1 MPKPMYVWSGS
12 AWVSVASEVESL
24 SNFATQ
30 SYADN
35 TPGMRMVVPTS
46 VAVGSGSGS
55 VDSNGKVTFTT
66 ASSISLN
73 GCFTSTYENYKLLI
87 TISGNSAHDAEI
99 RLRLRA
105 SGTDTTSA
113 NYNNANYA
121 FRSNNTAN
129 NYGAAGQTSIPFGQI
144 ESAFSTNANYF
155 YNIDISQPQ
164 LAVNTKIVYLGQDT
178 DGSSNYVSRGGG
190 GLLNLTTQY
199 DGITFY
205 NDNANG
211 TLSGTARVYGYKN

>member
-1 MPKPMYVWSGS
+1 MFVWSGS
-12 AWVSVASEVESL
+12 AWVSVATEVESL
-24 SNFATQ
+24 ATYATQ

-35 TPGMRMVVPTS
+35 QPGMKLIVPSS
-46 VAVGSGSGS
+46 VSVGSGTGS
-55 VDSNGKVTFTT
+55 VATQGTVTFSG
-66 ASSISLN
+66 ASSVSIN
-73 GCFTSTYENYKLLI
+73 GAFTSAYENYKLLI
-87 TISGNSAHDAEI
+87 TISSTSANDAEVRI
-99 RLRLRA
+99 RLRA

-113 NYNNANYA
+113 NYNHANYA

-129 NYGAAGQTSIPFGQI
+129 NYGAAGLTNMPFGQI
-144 ESAFSTNANYF
+144 ESAFSANANYF

-164 LAVNTKIVYLGQDT
+164 LAVNTKIVYTGQDT

-205 NDNANG
+205 NDNASG
-211 TLSGTARVYGYKN
+211 TLTGTARVYGYKIG